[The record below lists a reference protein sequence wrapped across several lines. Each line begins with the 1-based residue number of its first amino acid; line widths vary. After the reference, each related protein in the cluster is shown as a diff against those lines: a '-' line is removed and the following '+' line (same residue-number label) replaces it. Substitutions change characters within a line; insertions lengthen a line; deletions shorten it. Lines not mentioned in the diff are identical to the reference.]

1 MLPEAVR
8 PYRGNVT
15 TTTAAA
21 TPVTSTPV
29 RAGWQ
34 PTELVAAESSVDS
47 DADVPDRLLAELV
60 AWARTTP
67 HHNRLRQRGP
77 TTGQM
82 PVSSIHAAEFGADHT
97 VCGLTVSTLEGFGTW
112 GGGGSDACPACK
124 TVADARSA
132 S

>member
-1 MLPEAVR
+1 M
-8 PYRGNVT
+8 T
-15 TTTAAA
+15 TTTA
-21 TPVTSTPV
+21 VTAPSTSPFG

-82 PVSSIHAAEFGADHT
+82 PVSSVHAAEVGADHT
-97 VCGLTVSTLEGFGTW
+97 VCGLPLSTLEGFGTW
-112 GGGGSDACPACK
+112 GGGGSDTCAACK